1 MERLCRIYS
10 VSSETF
16 CPVLACMF
24 GMRITLP
31 PSARICCVTGVAS
44 VEHKAGHAQAVDC
57 RLDLSQATLNILMD
71 TNDQG
76 SSRQIIYKPSRLWT
90 VNLK

>member
-1 MERLCRIYS
+1 MRLNGKTSQNLLC

-44 VEHKAGHAQAVDC
+44 VEHKAGHAQAVDY
-57 RLDLSQATLNILMD
+57 RLGLSQATLNISWIPTTKAAAGKLYI
-71 TNDQG
+71 NPPGYGQ
-76 SSRQIIYKPSRLWT
+76 
-90 VNLK
+90 